1 MIKDLFQEDKQE
13 LFNLPKVPFEVYLHE
28 FAKAD
33 NYGKIKF
40 DGRIYSTSPNM
51 ARQQVIVKAGAYDV
65 EILDE
70 DCNHIIKHRRLYGE
84 EKESMN

>member
-13 LFNLPKVPFEVYLHE
+13 FFKLPKVPFEVYLHE
-28 FAKAD
+28 LAKAD

-51 ARQQVIVKAGAYDV
+51 ARRQVIV
-65 EILDE
+65 
-70 DCNHIIKHRRLYGE
+70 NIKKY
-84 EKESMN
+84 